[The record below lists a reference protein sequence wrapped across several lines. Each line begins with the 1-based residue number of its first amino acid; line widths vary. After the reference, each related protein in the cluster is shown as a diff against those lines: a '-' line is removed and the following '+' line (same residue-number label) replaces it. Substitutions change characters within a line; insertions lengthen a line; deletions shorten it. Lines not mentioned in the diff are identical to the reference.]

1 MTFAAPLFLIA
12 ALAAAI
18 PVILHLINRQKAK
31 DLPFSTLRFLRISAE
46 KTRRRRRIHDLLL
59 MLLRAAVLVLIAL
72 GLAGPTLTHL
82 GALWGGARSAV
93 VIILDNS
100 ASMGTLD
107 QERLRFETATDAATQ
122 ILDELGPDDQVALML
137 TGGPKFPEQGR
148 FDRTHEK
155 VRQMLAQCI
164 VSYETADL
172 GPKVEEARK
181 LLEKSKA
188 ANKHIYV
195 ITDLQKHAWE
205 NLAATKDEPEATG
218 AEDTADA
225 AKSPAADDQQVPII
239 VVDCN
244 RAPVPDVA
252 VQGVAL
258 STGVPV
264 AGVPLR
270 ATVELLNASPVE
282 QQRHVELVVDGAKVA
297 SSPAISIPAGG
308 RLQHDFLFAFERG
321 GLRRGEVRLLGVDG
335 SAYDDRRFFAV
346 EVDQGIP
353 VAVVKPERHEIPYL
367 EESYYLE
374 LALNPGRSGGWAIRP
389 SALVAADLVSEPLS
403 DYKVIFCVN
412 LPAPDADTAQRLRDY
427 VTAGGN
433 LVWILG
439 DNVTPRDY
447 DRLDEQLGA
456 KLLPAPLLD
465 VRSPQPGGDRDSW
478 SVGFLDAEHPA
489 LSNLV
494 EPAGLYQSVLVYQHV
509 RIAASEENAVR
520 VLARLD
526 DGEPLLVERQ
536 VEKGKVLLL
545 GTSVHVDWTNLP
557 LKKIFLPLVANLVF
571 ELSGAERARYDT
583 LAGSPLVLPLTDTAG
598 PVGVEILPPTGET
611 IRRTTDEDETASDDV
626 FRYTDTHQI
635 GIYLVRRLDTVPP
648 LEIAYSVN
656 VDPEEADP
664 ETIDREELQKRFAPA
679 PLVFAENP
687 DDLSSTFAW
696 LREGESLW
704 GLFLAGVLIALIFE
718 SFLANRLT
726 PKLDEDQAGQAPP
739 GMRRLGRRGRGAA
752 AREMLGR

>member
-59 MLLRAAVLVLIAL
+59 MLLRVAVLVLIAA

-93 VIILDNS
+93 VISLDNS
-100 ASMGTLD
+100 ASMGMVD
-107 QERLRFETATDAATQ
+107 QERVRFETATDAATQ
-122 ILDELGPDDQVALML
+122 IMDELGPDDQVALML

-155 VRQMLAQCI
+155 VRQMLAQCS
-164 VSYETADL
+164 VSYQAADL
-172 GPKVEEARK
+172 GPKVQEARK

-188 ANKHIYV
+188 SNKHIYV

-205 NLAATKDEPEATG
+205 NLAPAKDGVEAAGAQGTVG
-218 AEDTADA
+218 QPTPRTAEDENDA
-225 AKSPAADDQQVPII
+225 EEVPVI

-244 RAPVPDVA
+244 RVPMPNVA

-258 STGVPV
+258 SAGVPV

-282 QQRHVELVVDGAKVA
+282 QQRHVELYVDGAKVA
-297 SSPAISIPAGG
+297 SSPTLSIPSDG
-308 RLQHDFLFAFERG
+308 RLQHEFVFAFERG

-367 EESYYLE
+367 EETYYLE
-374 LALNPGRSGGWAIRP
+374 LALNPAKSGGWAIRP
-389 SALVAADLVSEPLS
+389 SALVAADLLSEPLS

-412 LPAPDADTAQRLRDY
+412 LPAPDSDTAQRLRDY

-439 DNVTPRDY
+439 DNVNPQDY
-447 DRLDEQLGA
+447 DRLDEQTGGQ
-456 KLLPAPLLD
+456 LLPAPLLD
-465 VRSPQPGGDRDSW
+465 VRAPQPGGDRDSW
-478 SVGFLDAEHPA
+478 SVAYLDAEHPA

-509 RIAASEENAVR
+509 RIAAGEDDAAR

-526 DGEPLLVERQ
+526 DGEPLLVERR
-536 VEKGKVLLL
+536 VEEGRVLLL
-545 GTSVHVDWTNLP
+545 GTSAHVDWTNLP

-611 IRRTTDEDETASDDV
+611 IRRTTDEDESASDDV

-648 LEIAYSVN
+648 LELAYSVN

-664 ETIDREELQKRFAPA
+664 EEIAREELQKRFAPT
-679 PLVFAENP
+679 PLVFAEDP

-704 GLFLAGVLIALIFE
+704 GLFLTGVLIVLVFE

-726 PKLDEDQAGQAPP
+726 PKQDDDAGNVPT
-739 GMRRLGRRGRGAA
+739 GMRRLARRGRGAA
-752 AREMLGR
+752 

>member
-59 MLLRAAVLVLIAL
+59 MLLRVAVLVLIAL

-93 VIILDNS
+93 VIVLDNS

-122 ILDELGPDDQVALML
+122 IMDELGPDDQVALML

-155 VRQMLAQCI
+155 VRQMLAQCT

-205 NLAATKDEPEATG
+205 NLAATKDEPEGTG
-218 AEDTADA
+218 AEETADA

-270 ATVELLNASPVE
+270 ATVELLNASPVK
-282 QQRHVELVVDGAKVA
+282 QQRHVELYVDGAKVA

-353 VAVVKPERHEIPYL
+353 VAVVKPGRHEIPYL
-367 EESYYLE
+367 EETYYLE

-389 SALVAADLVSEPLS
+389 SA
-403 DYKVIFCVN
+403 
-412 LPAPDADTAQRLRDY
+412 
-427 VTAGGN
+427 
-433 LVWILG
+433 W
-439 DNVTPRDY
+439 
-447 DRLDEQLGA
+447 
-456 KLLPAPLLD
+456 
-465 VRSPQPGGDRDSW
+465 SPPIW
-478 SVGFLDAEHPA
+478 
-489 LSNLV
+489 
-494 EPAGLYQSVLVYQHV
+494 
-509 RIAASEENAVR
+509 
-520 VLARLD
+520 
-526 DGEPLLVERQ
+526 
-536 VEKGKVLLL
+536 
-545 GTSVHVDWTNLP
+545 
-557 LKKIFLPLVANLVF
+557 
-571 ELSGAERARYDT
+571 
-583 LAGSPLVLPLTDTAG
+583 
-598 PVGVEILPPTGET
+598 
-611 IRRTTDEDETASDDV
+611 
-626 FRYTDTHQI
+626 
-635 GIYLVRRLDTVPP
+635 
-648 LEIAYSVN
+648 
-656 VDPEEADP
+656 
-664 ETIDREELQKRFAPA
+664 
-679 PLVFAENP
+679 
-687 DDLSSTFAW
+687 
-696 LREGESLW
+696 
-704 GLFLAGVLIALIFE
+704 
-718 SFLANRLT
+718 
-726 PKLDEDQAGQAPP
+726 
-739 GMRRLGRRGRGAA
+739 
-752 AREMLGR
+752 

>member
-59 MLLRAAVLVLIAL
+59 MLLRVAVLVLIAL

-93 VIILDNS
+93 VIVLDNS
-100 ASMGTLD
+100 ASMGTVD
-107 QERLRFETATDAATQ
+107 QERVRFETATDAASQ
-122 ILDELGPDDQVALML
+122 IMDELGPDDQVALML

-155 VRQMLAQCI
+155 VRQMLAQCT

-172 GPKVEEARK
+172 GPKVQEARK

-188 ANKHIYV
+188 SNKHIYV

-218 AEDTADA
+218 AEYTPDE
-225 AKSPAADDQQVPII
+225 AKPQATDDEEVPII

-258 STGVPV
+258 SAGVPV

-282 QQRHVELVVDGAKVA
+282 QQRHVELYVDGAKVA

-308 RLQHDFLFAFERG
+308 RFQHDFLFAFERG

-389 SALVAADLVSEPLS
+389 TTLVAADLVSEPLS

-412 LPAPDADTAQRLRDY
+412 LPAPDTDTAQRLRDY

-439 DNVTPRDY
+439 DNVNPQDY

-465 VRSPQPGGDRDSW
+465 VRAPEPGGDRDSW
-478 SVGFLDAEHPA
+478 SVAYLNAEHAA
-489 LSNLV
+489 LSSLV
-494 EPAGLYQSVLVYQHV
+494 EPPGLYQSVLVYQHV
-509 RIAASEENAVR
+509 RIAAGENDAVR

-536 VEKGKVLLL
+536 VGEGKVLLL

-571 ELSGAERARYDT
+571 ELSGAERARHDT
-583 LAGSPLVLPLTDTAG
+583 LAGSPLVLPLEDAAG

-611 IRRTTDEDETASDDV
+611 IRRTTEEDESASDDV

-635 GIYLVRRLDTVPP
+635 GIYLIRRLDTVPP
-648 LEIAYSVN
+648 AQIAYSVN

-664 ETIDREELQKRFAPA
+664 ETIDREELQKRFAPT

-704 GLFLAGVLIALIFE
+704 GLFLTAVLIALVFE

-726 PKLDEDQAGQAPP
+726 PKQDEDQPGQAPP

-752 AREMLGR
+752 